1 MKNGEDKASDK
12 CNPDDNN
19 FLQNKNAG
27 FTSDLPLGLSLAE
40 TSTKSLQLHQRI
52 GTAKSNGKKS
62 HNFLRFLFAGNPAP
76 CIPAHK
82 WSLNGQVT
90 VSKAFAKTIKIRLV
104 FSFSAVFYFSS
115 MHSIVSC
122 SSCVIL
128 FSMDS
133 FILERC
139 KKLIEKV

>member
-52 GTAKSNGKKS
+52 GTEKSSRKNPTIS
-62 HNFLRFLFAGNPAP
+62 FDFFLLET
-76 CIPAHK
+76 
-82 WSLNGQVT
+82 SL
-90 VSKAFAKTIKIRLV
+90 LV
-104 FSFSAVFYFSS
+104 
-115 MHSIVSC
+115 
-122 SSCVIL
+122 
-128 FSMDS
+128 
-133 FILERC
+133 
-139 KKLIEKV
+139 K